1 MNKNRI
7 TALVAIVAL
16 AGFIHTFVAPDY
28 PATAVGNDISG
39 QDLSAQKPLA
49 ETSLSAAAATTPAP
63 TLTQP
68 AEALLSQVK
77 VYPTF

>member
-16 AGFIHTFVAPDY
+16 AGFIHTFVALDY
-28 PATAVGNDISG
+28 PTTTVGNNMPG
-39 QDLSAQKPLA
+39 QNLSEQKPLA
-49 ETSLSAAAATTPAP
+49 GISPSAATMPAP